1 MIPELCKLTG
11 NKKTINYL
19 LLCSQLLD
27 CEQSLFFLLSL
38 LSCGKDIAN
47 TGTQK
52 PRRGKT
58 REEREKN
65 RDYRQ
70 PIV

>member
-19 LLCSQLLD
+19 HLCSQLLD

-38 LSCGKDIAN
+38 LSCRKDIAN

-52 PRRGKT
+52 PR
-58 REEREKN
+58 
-65 RDYRQ
+65 
-70 PIV
+70 